1 MTYSIIVVSLV
12 VIFFGYLIYQKQV
25 EERLFINEIR
35 NWWVHGRSRDRNFQ
49 QIATYHS
56 LQSKAALSDSLDDR
70 TWEDM
75 NMNEIFA
82 EADRGMSPIG
92 QQYLYSLLH
101 APQKSKTE
109 LLKFD
114 RLTKLFSAE
123 QSIREKFQQ
132 VFKNLDVSESYY
144 LPHYFLGELELSQG
158 WHKFVPVLSVIS
170 ILTIALS
177 YFFPPTLFL
186 LILVVPLNTIIHYFF
201 QQKMNISL
209 QSLRS
214 LKLMIYAGKA
224 IAAIK
229 NETMAEYS
237 QDLPKH
243 LAKLKKLERRLKPV
257 IFDKSNV
264 DELSKG
270 VMQIISVVTLFEV
283 TAFILTLEM
292 IRQTQDELHKVF
304 ITIGYLE
311 AAISIASFRNGL
323 PYFSTPQFSEPKKS
337 LIVEELY
344 HPLIKK
350 PVANNLNINGRSL
363 LITGSNM
370 SGKTTFLRTL
380 GVNAILAQTVYTTF
394 AKSYQAPFLNVK
406 SVIGRAD
413 NLLEG
418 KSYYLAEV
426 EAVNELV
433 KLADKDEQ
441 HLFIVDELLRGT
453 NTTERIAAGKAVL
466 EYLNQK
472 NHLALAATHDKDL
485 SQLLG
490 NSFEYY
496 YFQECIEN
504 NELSF
509 DYKIRNGVTTTRNAI
524 ALLDIFG
531 YPKVLVK
538 NALDT
543 ATLIESQ

>member
-12 VIFFGYLIYQKQV
+12 IIFFGYLLYQKQV
-25 EERLFINEIR
+25 ENRLFITEIR
-35 NWWVHGRSRDRNFQ
+35 NWWVNGRSRDRNFH

-56 LQSKAALSDSLDDR
+56 LQSQNTPLNSLDDR

-75 NMNEIFA
+75 NMNEVFA
-82 EADRGMSPIG
+82 EADRGISPIG
-92 QQYLYSLLH
+92 QQYLYSLFH
-101 APQKSKTE
+101 APKKSEPE
-109 LLKFD
+109 LLNFD
-114 RLTKLFSAE
+114 RLTKLFSAD

-132 VFKNLDVSESYY
+132 FFKNLDVSESYY
-144 LPHYFLGELELSQG
+144 LPHYFLDELEPSQG

-170 ILTIALS
+170 ILTVSLV
-177 YFFPPTLFL
+177 YFFPPTIFL
-186 LILVVPLNTIIHYFF
+186 LILIIPLNTIVHYYF

-214 LKLMIYAGKA
+214 LKLMIYAGKN
-224 IAAIK
+224 IAAFK
-229 NETMAEYS
+229 NETIDEYS

-257 IFDKSNV
+257 IFDKSNY

-270 VMQIISVVTLFEV
+270 ILQLMSVVTLFEV

-292 IRQTQDELHKVF
+292 IRQTQDDLHKVF

-311 AAISIASFRNGL
+311 AAISIASLRQGI
-323 PYFSTPQFSEPKKS
+323 PYFSTPYFSEPKKS
-337 LIVEELY
+337 LTVEELY
-344 HPLIKK
+344 HPLIKN
-350 PVANNLNINGRSL
+350 PVANNLKIDGHSL

-380 GVNAILAQTVYTTF
+380 GVNAIMAQTVYTTF

-543 ATLIESQ
+543 ATLIES